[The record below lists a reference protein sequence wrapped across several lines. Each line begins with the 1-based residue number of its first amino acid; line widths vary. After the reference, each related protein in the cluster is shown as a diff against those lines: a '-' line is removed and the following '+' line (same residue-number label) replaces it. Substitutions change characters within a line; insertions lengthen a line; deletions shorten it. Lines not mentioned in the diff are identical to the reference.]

1 MTGEELYLIYTHMS
15 IKANKSFDRD
25 SGLAKKYISLI
36 IRNLY
41 LEIVPKH
48 ENSTFCLH
56 NLHSYMLMFFRA
68 LFSIYLFKQIS
79 RIPTGICILGPPT
92 PQKIG

>member
-36 IRNLY
+36 IRNLLY

-56 NLHSYMLMFFRA
+56 NIGVFLCMLMFFRA

-79 RIPTGICILGPPT
+79 RIPKGIWVLLRH
-92 PQKIG
+92 KK